1 MGLSHTLLWDRTFV
15 IMKLSNYVSLAEVT
29 KSDTAKRRGISN
41 EPTPEHLENLK
52 TICTEVFDK
61 IREHFGVPIYISSGY
76 RSEAL
81 NKAIGGSKNSDHNLG
96 RALDLDQDNRGN
108 GITNMEVFEFIKD
121 NLEFD
126 QLIAEGS
133 NGDGDMNWVHV
144 GYRKGANRKQIIIAI
159 FTGGKAKYVPYT
171 AETFKKIYG

>member
-1 MGLSHTLLWDRTFV
+1 
-15 IMKLSNYVSLAEVT
+15 MKLSNYVSLAEVT
-29 KSDTAKRRGISN
+29 KSDTAKRKGISN

-61 IREHFGVPIYISSGY
+61 VREHFGVPIYISSGY
-76 RSEAL
+76 RSAGL

-108 GITNMEVFEFIKD
+108 GVTNMEVFEFIKD

-126 QLIAEGS
+126 QLIGEFQRA
-133 NGDGDMNWVHV
+133 DGDFEWIHV
-144 GYRKGANRKQIIIAI
+144 GYRKGANRKQILVAYKEG
-159 FTGGKAKYVPYT
+159 TKTKYKP
-171 AETFKKIYG
+171 FK

>member
-1 MGLSHTLLWDRTFV
+1 
-15 IMKLSNYVSLAEVT
+15 MKLSNYVSLAEVT
-29 KSDTAKRRGISN
+29 KSDTAKRKGISN

-61 IREHFGVPIYISSGY
+61 VREHFGVPIYISSGY
-76 RSEAL
+76 RSAAL
-81 NKAIGGSKNSDHNLG
+81 NKAIGGSSTSDHNLG
-96 RALDLDQDNRGN
+96 RALDLDQDGHGN
-108 GITNMEVFEFIKD
+108 GVTNMDVFNFIVN

-144 GYRKGANRKQIIIAI
+144 GYRKGANRKQILIAI